1 MFDLTSGNLSAVVNY
16 QGISKNVMAVGCQVD
31 ILLLF
36 MCVVVLVGSTESTDS
51 IQHI

>member
-31 ILLLF
+31 ILLVFL
-36 MCVVVLVGSTESTDS
+36 CGVRYLVY
-51 IQHI
+51 

>member
-36 MCVVVLVGSTESTDS
+36 IFVVVLVGSAESV
-51 IQHI
+51 QHTF